1 MGINILTGLTDAE
14 FEAQYLF
21 QIDVEKIKTGRRV
34 EVEFGDVGMIEDV
47 DWVEKGAVTPVKN
60 QGNCKAASWAF
71 SATGAL

>member
-1 MGINILTGLTDAE
+1 M
-14 FEAQYLF
+14 
-21 QIDVEKIKTGRRV
+21 ID
-34 EVEFGDVGMIEDV
+34 DV